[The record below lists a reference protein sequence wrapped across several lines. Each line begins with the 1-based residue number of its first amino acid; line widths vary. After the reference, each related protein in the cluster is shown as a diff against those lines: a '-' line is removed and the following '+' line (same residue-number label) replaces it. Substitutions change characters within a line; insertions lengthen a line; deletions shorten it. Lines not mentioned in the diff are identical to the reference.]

1 METDVAVDYGRS
13 TGAGRRRGG
22 RPPVTVNEIVIEEQ
36 DDGRVTIEI
45 KKVVLRKPLWAGG
58 EIRVN

>member
-1 METDVAVDYGRS
+1 
-13 TGAGRRRGG
+13 
-22 RPPVTVNEIVIEEQ
+22 VNEIVIEEQ